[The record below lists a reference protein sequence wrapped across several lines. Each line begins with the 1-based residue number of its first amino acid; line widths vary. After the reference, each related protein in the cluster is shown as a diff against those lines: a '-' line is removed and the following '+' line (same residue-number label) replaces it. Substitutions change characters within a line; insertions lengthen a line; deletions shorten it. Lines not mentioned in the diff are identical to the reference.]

1 MPPKF
6 GELAGKEYSI
16 FVIVEYVANIWR
28 LNENINF
35 KKYILKYVLIEYKY
49 SLIIKKDNFHKIC
62 SNFLIVSLTRLLT
75 FLNQN

>member
-16 FVIVEYVANIWR
+16 FVEYVANIWR
-28 LNENINF
+28 LNENILNF

-49 SLIIKKDNFHKIC
+49 SLIIKRTIFTKF
-62 SNFLIVSLTRLLT
+62 VLT
-75 FLNQN
+75 FLLFL

>member
-16 FVIVEYVANIWR
+16 IVEYVANIWR
-28 LNENINF
+28 LNENILNF

>member
-16 FVIVEYVANIWR
+16 FVEYVANIWR
-28 LNENINF
+28 LNENILNF

>member
-16 FVIVEYVANIWR
+16 FVEYVANIWR
-28 LNENINF
+28 LNENILNF

-49 SLIIKKDNFHKIC
+49 SLILKKDNFHKIC